1 MADVRPKLVRIVLDA
16 TLPPGKYRVGDGV
29 RVVSCE
35 DDAAVGR
42 ELRTVVVACRGEVE
56 AARMREIVAADDNL
70 ELA

>member
-1 MADVRPKLVRIVLDA
+1 MADVRPKLVQIVLDT
-16 TLPPGKYRVGDGV
+16 TLPPGKYRIGGV

-42 ELRTVVVACRGEVE
+42 EMRTVLVACRGEVE
-56 AARMREIVAADDNL
+56 AERMREIVAAHDNL